1 MRRPLVILLLL
12 FAILPVSGQTGGD
25 NTYEFLNISH
35 SAFASATGG
44 MTVSQSRNDLSLP
57 YFNPALL
64 TSSMDNDISLSFS
77 TYFAGIHY
85 GYAAWARDMV
95 NKGTIAAGLSF
106 ISYGRFTEADA
117 AGNINGTFT
126 ASEYAFNVL
135 WSLQIDSSFTV
146 GINIKPVFS
155 HLERYF
161 SAGICTDIGATYHN
175 KKLLFDAGLVIRNA
189 GFQIKSYTRQGG
201 ESLPFEIIAGATKR
215 LEHAPFSFS
224 LTFRHIEK
232 PDLTYDY
239 DIEDD
244 IPAGGF
250 GENLLKHVIFGI
262 EVIPADAF
270 WIGAGLN
277 YQRRSEMRTEGRAG
291 MAGFSAGFGFRTKT
305 FALSYGRDAFHLAG
319 AANHLTITVRTENIF
334 NNARP

>member
-1 MRRPLVILLLL
+1 MRRPLHTLLLL

-95 NKGTIAAGLSF
+95 NKGTIAAGVSF

-189 GFQIKSYTRQGG
+189 GFQIMSYTGHGG
-201 ESLPFEIIAGATKR
+201 EPLPFEIIAGATKR

-224 LTFRHIEK
+224 LTLRHLEK
-232 PDLTYDY
+232 PSLTYDY
-239 DIEDD
+239 DTEDD

-250 GENLLKHVIFGI
+250 GENLLKHVIIGI
-262 EVIPADAF
+262 EVLPADVF

-277 YQRRSEMRTEGRAG
+277 YQRRSEMRTEQRSG
-291 MAGFSAGFGFRTKT
+291 MAGFSAGFGFRTKA

-319 AANHLTITVRTENIF
+319 AANHLTITVRTAQILK
-334 NNARP
+334 NARP